1 MDAGSLREII
11 MIEKR
16 IVVED
21 DIGNQSSMWLPFY
34 KGFASV
40 NNLYGTEYWAA
51 AQTQS
56 QNTVVFTLRYNPLF
70 NEVNSLEYRLLF
82 RGKEYDI
89 KSVDN
94 VKYANISIK
103 IKAVLKE

>member
-1 MDAGSLREII
+1 MDAGMLREFIE
-11 MIEKR
+11 IEKR

-21 DIGNQSSMWLPFY
+21 DIGNQSSTWLPFY

-56 QNTVVFTLRYNPLF
+56 QNTVVFTLRYNSLF

-94 VKYANISIK
+94 VKYANTSIK

>member
-21 DIGNQSSMWLPFY
+21 DIGNQSSTWLPFY
-34 KGFASV
+34 KGFASA
-40 NNLYGTEYWAA
+40 NNLFGTEYWAA

-56 QNTVVFTLRYNPLF
+56 QNMVVFTLRYNPLF
-70 NEVNSLEYRLLF
+70 NEINSLEYRLLF

-94 VKYANISIK
+94 VKYANVLIK

>member
-1 MDAGSLREII
+1 MDAGTLREFIV
-11 MIEKR
+11 IEKR

-21 DIGNQSSMWLPFY
+21 DIGNQSSTWLPFY

-40 NNLYGTEYWAA
+40 NNLFGTEYWAA

>member
-1 MDAGSLREII
+1 MNAGTLKEYVV
-11 MIEKR
+11 IEKR
-16 IVVED
+16 TVTED
-21 DIGNQSSMWLPFY
+21 DIGNQSSAWATYF

-56 QNTVVFTLRYNPLF
+56 QNMVVFTLRYNSLL
-70 NEVNSLEYRLLF
+70 NELNSLEYRLIF
-82 RGKEYDI
+82 RSKEYDI

-94 VKYANISIK
+94 AKYSNIMVK

>member
-16 IVVED
+16 TVVED
-21 DIGNQSSMWLPFY
+21 DIGNQSSTWLPFY

-70 NEVNSLEYRLLF
+70 NDVNSLEYRLLF

-89 KSVDN
+89 KSIDN

>member
-1 MDAGSLREII
+1 MDAGTLREFIV
-11 MIEKR
+11 IEKR

-21 DIGNQSSMWLPFY
+21 DIGNQSSTWLPFY
-34 KGFASV
+34 KGFA
-40 NNLYGTEYWAA
+40 
-51 AQTQS
+51 TQS

>member
-1 MDAGSLREII
+1 MDAGSLREFII
-11 MIEKR
+11 IEKR
-16 IVVED
+16 TVVED
-21 DIGNQSSMWLPFY
+21 DIGNQSSTWLPFY

-56 QNTVVFTLRYNPLF
+56 QNTVVFTLRYNSLF